1 VNGID
6 LQHHSHSEAV
16 RLLSKQ
22 AESLALTVR
31 HEPPPPELR
40 EVNLIA
46 KPGQGFGLSIRG
58 GVNGYAGNPADPS
71 DEGIFISQI
80 IPGGAAGQEQH
91 LHIGQRI
98 LQINSQSLLGATH
111 IEARQ
116 AFHEVIDR
124 LSLLVCKGYDPSL
137 AELHELDCQNFDT
150 NVLVSDAMLRYE
162 GPKTS

>member
-1 VNGID
+1 MW
-6 LQHHSHSEAV
+6 Q
-16 RLLSKQ
+16 
-22 AESLALTVR
+22 
-31 HEPPPPELR
+31 

-98 LQINSQSLLGATH
+98 LQVYWHFICLFG
-111 IEARQ
+111 RQ
-116 AFHEVIDR
+116 TD
-124 LSLLVCKGYDPSL
+124 G
-137 AELHELDCQNFDT
+137 
-150 NVLVSDAMLRYE
+150 
-162 GPKTS
+162 

>member
-1 VNGID
+1 LEDRQTDRQKTQTDRETDRQKHRQIERQTD
-6 LQHHSHSEAV
+6 RQTDRQHRQVDRHTDGPMK
-16 RLLSKQ
+16 LSN
-22 AESLALTVR
+22 SC
-31 HEPPPPELR
+31 
-40 EVNLIA
+40 
-46 KPGQGFGLSIRG
+46 
-58 GVNGYAGNPADPS
+58 
-71 DEGIFISQI
+71 
-80 IPGGAAGQEQH
+80 
-91 LHIGQRI
+91 LHF
-98 LQINSQSLLGATH
+98 QINSQSLLGATH